1 VAYEFKLP
9 ELGENIETGD
19 VVKVL
24 VSPGDALNKDQ
35 PVLELETDKAVV
47 EIPSTVSGKV
57 KELQVKEGDQVT
69 IGQVILTLEEEG
81 ESTTEAPVVENV
93 QRNEETA
100 QASVREKVGEKGEEA
115 SAPAARDQKH
125 RAEAPLSE
133 AQPHWEPET
142 ERERNKAA
150 APAPAT
156 PSVRRLARELGVDIH
171 QVTGSGPN
179 GRISVEDV
187 KHYVR
192 TLISRRAEVSTP
204 AASAEEAHTTLPLPD
219 FEKWGAVEREPMSK
233 VRRKTAEHMG
243 QAWTIPHVTQ
253 LDQADISELEQ
264 NRKRFAKRVEQVG
277 GKLTLTAIALKVV
290 ASALRIFPR
299 FNASLDI
306 AAKELIY
313 KQYCHIGVAV
323 DTERGLLVPVI
334 RNVDQKNVTALALEL
349 TELAEKARAR
359 KLSLEEM
366 EGSSFTVTNLGGLGG
381 GHFTP
386 VINWPDVA
394 ILGISRAKMAP
405 VYRGGEFQPR
415 LILPL
420 SLSYDHRVID
430 GADAVRFLRWI
441 AEALEEPLLLS
452 LEG

>member
-1 VAYEFKLP
+1 
-9 ELGENIETGD
+9 
-19 VVKVL
+19 
-24 VSPGDALNKDQ
+24 
-35 PVLELETDKAVV
+35 
-47 EIPSTVSGKV
+47 
-57 KELQVKEGDQVT
+57 
-69 IGQVILTLEEEG
+69 
-81 ESTTEAPVVENV
+81 
-93 QRNEETA
+93 
-100 QASVREKVGEKGEEA
+100 
-115 SAPAARDQKH
+115 
-125 RAEAPLSE
+125 
-133 AQPHWEPET
+133 
-142 ERERNKAA
+142 
-150 APAPAT
+150 
-156 PSVRRLARELGVDIH
+156 LGVDIH
-171 QVTGSGPN
+171 RGSGSGPN

-192 TLISRRAEVSTP
+192 TLVSQRAEVP
-204 AASAEEAHTTLPLPD
+204 ASVAPAMEPMAMMPLPK

-233 VRRKTAEHMG
+233 VRRKTAEHMS

-253 LDQADISELEQ
+253 QDQADITALEQ
-264 NRKRFAKRVEQVG
+264 NRKRFAKRVEQGG
-277 GKLTLTAIALKVV
+277 GKLTLTAIVLKVV
-290 ASALRIFPR
+290 ASALKAFPR
-299 FNASLDI
+299 FNTSLDM

-323 DTERGLLVPVI
+323 DTERGLLVPII
-334 RNVDQKNVTALALEL
+334 RDVDQKNITALALEL

-381 GHFTP
+381 GYFTP
-386 VINWPDVA
+386 IINWPDVA
-394 ILGISRAKMAP
+394 ILGLSRARMTP
-405 VYRGGEFQPR
+405 VHIEGEFQPR

>member
-1 VAYEFKLP
+1 
-9 ELGENIETGD
+9 
-19 VVKVL
+19 
-24 VSPGDALNKDQ
+24 
-35 PVLELETDKAVV
+35 
-47 EIPSTVSGKV
+47 
-57 KELQVKEGDQVT
+57 
-69 IGQVILTLEEEG
+69 
-81 ESTTEAPVVENV
+81 
-93 QRNEETA
+93 
-100 QASVREKVGEKGEEA
+100 
-115 SAPAARDQKH
+115 
-125 RAEAPLSE
+125 
-133 AQPHWEPET
+133 
-142 ERERNKAA
+142 
-150 APAPAT
+150 
-156 PSVRRLARELGVDIH
+156 
-171 QVTGSGPN
+171 
-179 GRISVEDV
+179 VEDV

-192 TLISRRAEVSTP
+192 TLISRRVEVSTP